1 MSKILVFII
10 ENSESI
16 LLLSCALCIIYCS
29 IEMTA
34 KYRKERK
41 ERKKKMKLESEKK
54 SLAEEFKNIDI
65 DDNKIFAEEDETEMC
80 PDEID
85 LISMEMADTNKK
97 EEKYLE
103 ELPKVEKITVLQ
115 FQRLLRPL
123 MDITIRPNLHKTYYR
138 GNCVYIPK
146 DLYNLRV
153 NDISFHKFSHG
164 ETQLE
169 LYVEEDETYERISDF
184 KELMDINNHYKYGE

>member
-1 MSKILVFII
+1 
-10 ENSESI
+10 
-16 LLLSCALCIIYCS
+16 
-29 IEMTA
+29 
-34 KYRKERK
+34 
-41 ERKKKMKLESEKK
+41 MKLESDKK

-65 DDNKIFAEEDETEMC
+65 DDNKVFAEEDETEMC

-85 LISMEMADTNKK
+85 LISMEIADTNKK

-103 ELPKVEKITVLQ
+103 ELPKADKITVLQ
-115 FQRLLRPL
+115 FERLLPPFT
-123 MDITIRPNLHKTYYR
+123 DITIRPNLHKTYYK

-153 NDISFHKFSHG
+153 NDISFHKFSDG

-169 LYVEEDETYERISDF
+169 LYVEEDETYERITDF
-184 KELMDINNHYKYGE
+184 KELTDINNHYKYGL